1 MDQDKDSSRDRD
13 TALQVMLL
21 AQRSSQSATDQM
33 DEAFA
38 ALLGVNRTDARC
50 LDIVHRQGKVTAGE
64 LGREAGL
71 TTGAVTTVLDRM
83 EAAGFLR
90 RLPDP
95 KDRRKVLVAPT
106 DRVMAL
112 AEAVYGQI
120 GRIGQKHMGAMPLIQ
135 MEILTRYFRCGAWIN
150 AELARHL
157 RDLIAQNPGAD
168 PAATARVFAAR
179 VADKAEA
186 LDQGLVAAWQG
197 TGQGTGR
204 D

>member
-1 MDQDKDSSRDRD
+1 MDQDNDSSRDREI
-13 TALQVMLL
+13 ALQTLVQ

-50 LDIVHRQGKVTAGE
+50 LDIVHRHGQITAGA

-83 EAAGFLR
+83 ESAGYLR

-95 KDRRKVLVAPT
+95 KDRRKVLVAPS

-135 MEILTRYFRCGAWIN
+135 MEILTRYLRTGAWIN
-150 AELARHL
+150 TELARQL
-157 RDLIAQNPGAD
+157 REVTAQNPKSD
-168 PAATARVFAAR
+168 PMETARAFAAR
-179 VADKAEA
+179 VAERAEA

-197 TGQGTGR
+197 TAPR
-204 D
+204 